1 MSADVSHTWA
11 VLEPRRGRWSLGL
24 REVIRYRELLYM
36 LAWRDVSVR
45 YKQTALG
52 VAWALLQPLL
62 TMLVFTIFFGR
73 FAGLAGRT
81 GGVPYPLYV
90 LAGLL
95 PWTFFATSITNAASS
110 LVTSAS
116 LVSKVYFPRLLVPL
130 ACVGVALVDLAVSVL
145 LLLALMAWYG
155 VAPTL
160 QVLAAPV
167 ALLGALLGAAG
178 VGAFL
183 SALAVSYRDV
193 RYAVP
198 FAVQIW
204 MFVTPVIYPASVV
217 PDRWRALLWLNPMA
231 GILEGF
237 RASLL
242 GLPVDWTLLGA
253 SVAACAL
260 LFVAGSAY
268 FESVE
273 RRFADVL

>member
-1 MSADVSHTWA
+1 
-11 VLEPRRGRWSLGL
+11 
-24 REVIRYRELLYM
+24 M
-36 LAWRDVSVR
+36 LVWRDVSVR

-62 TMLVFTIFFGR
+62 TMLIFTVFFGR
-73 FAGLAGRT
+73 FAGLESRT

-95 PWTFFATSITNAASS
+95 PWSFFSASITNAASS

-116 LVSKVYFPRLLVPL
+116 LVSKVYFPRLLVPF
-130 ACVGVALVDLAVSVL
+130 ACVGTALVDLAVSL
-145 LLLALMAWYG
+145 FLLLALMAWYDVG
-155 VAPTL
+155 PTL
-160 QVLAAPV
+160 QVLVAPL
-167 ALLGALLGAAG
+167 ALFGALLCASG

-183 SALAVSYRDV
+183 SALAVTYRDV

-198 FAVQIW
+198 FVVQIW

-217 PDRWRALLWLNPMA
+217 PERFRALLWLNPMA
-231 GILEGF
+231 GVLEGF
-237 RASLL
+237 RGALL
-242 GLPVDWTLLGA
+242 GLPLDLTLLGG
-253 SVAACAL
+253 SLVACVL
-260 LFVAGSAY
+260 LFLAGSAY